1 MRTRVFSLC
10 AQYIFSQIGDLTR
23 NYRQI
28 TFIRTGIGPE
38 DTLEGQS
45 RQEAQE
51 RNWSFESIPG
61 RLTLLERLLQGFW
74 SDADFA
80 VVPPGHR
87 LVVTHN
93 GRIFAV
99 EKGTNL

>member
-1 MRTRVFSLC
+1 MKLN
-10 AQYIFSQIGDLTR
+10 ILT
-23 NYRQI
+23 I
-28 TFIRTGIGPE
+28 VLVTFIRTGIGPE
-38 DTLEGQS
+38 DALEVQS

-61 RLTLLERLLQGFW
+61 SLTLLERLLQGSW
-74 SDADFA
+74 CDTDFA

-87 LVVTHN
+87 LVGTHN
-93 GRIFAV
+93 GLIFTF